1 MTCGDVDFLSLSEG
15 RKNLNVLMFNTLRKA
30 GEKVNDK
37 EGAK

>member
-1 MTCGDVDFLSLSEG
+1 MDFLSLSEG
-15 RKNLNVLMFNTLRKA
+15 CKNLVKSKNDVQRKA